1 MRRTSP
7 GAIVAGLC
15 LLSACAAKQPALVFR
30 APETLPEAEHLHEAI
45 ESRRSAVHSLRA
57 LARLHYRDPET
68 SNTSREA
75 IAVARPDR
83 LRVEVLSFLGAV
95 FVLTTDNGRFT
106 AYARREETIY
116 RGEASPE
123 NMWSY
128 ARIGLPV
135 VDLVDIMLGTPPQRT
150 PDWAQVSWDPERGWI
165 ELTQE
170 FADGSEQVIW
180 LLGSLPT
187 AAEFRDPFG
196 EVQWHATFSGY
207 QRHDSIPIATRIRL
221 EVPSRERSV
230 EIEFNDVDVNPKL
243 DASTFT
249 VEIPEGVTVV
259 EIDSTGS
266 AY

>member
-1 MRRTSP
+1 MRRH
-7 GAIVAGLC
+7 ALVVALATLC
-15 LLSACAAKQPALVFR
+15 FVSACTTR
-30 APETLPEAEHLHEAI
+30 APVTVFTAPDSLPEAATLNTALAD
-45 ESRRSAVHSLRA
+45 RRAVMHSMRA
-57 LARLHYRDPET
+57 LARLHYKDPEA

-106 AYARREETIY
+106 AYAMREKTVY

-135 VDLVDIMLGTPPQRT
+135 VDLVDIMLGTPPQRSA
-150 PDWAQVSWDPERGWI
+150 DWSQVAWDPERGWI

-170 FADGSEQVIW
+170 FSNGAEQVVW
-180 LLGSLPT
+180 FLGSLPA

-196 EVQWHATFSGY
+196 EVQWHATFSSY
-207 QRHDSIPIATRIRL
+207 QEHDGVPIATRIRL
-221 EVPSRERSV
+221 EVPARDRSV
-230 EIEFNDVDVNPKL
+230 EIELNDVDVNPTL
-243 DASTFT
+243 DDSTFALD
-249 VEIPEGVTVV
+249 VPDGVRVV
-259 EIDSTGS
+259 DIGAGEV
-266 AY
+266 AE